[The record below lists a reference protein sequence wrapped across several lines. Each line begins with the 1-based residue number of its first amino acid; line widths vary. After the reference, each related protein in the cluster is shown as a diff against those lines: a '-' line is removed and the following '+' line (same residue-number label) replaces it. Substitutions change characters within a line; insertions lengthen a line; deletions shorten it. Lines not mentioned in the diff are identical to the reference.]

1 MKKNK
6 IIYTIVAIVSI
17 VLVAGLGSVF
27 VNLGMQW
34 FNGLSKPSQWI
45 PNYVIPIV
53 WSIIYVLF
61 AITLSLWINHGKI
74 PKDTLVLLIANGVF
88 NILWCLVFFTLHLT
102 FLGNV
107 VIVIN
112 LLLGLALLFTIFK
125 YNSFYGYLT
134 MIYPIW
140 LFIAT
145 TLNTALWILN

>member
-34 FNGLSKPSQWI
+34 FNGLTKPSQWI

-88 NILWCLVFFTLHLT
+88 NILWFLVFFTLHLT